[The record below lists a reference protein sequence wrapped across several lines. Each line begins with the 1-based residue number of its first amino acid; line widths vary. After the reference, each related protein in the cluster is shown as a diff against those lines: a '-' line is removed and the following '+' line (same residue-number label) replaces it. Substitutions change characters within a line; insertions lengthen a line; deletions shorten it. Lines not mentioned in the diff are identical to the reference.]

1 MHLNLD
7 IICFSRRL
15 PIITKRACNWSHSD
29 AKGQKKES
37 CILFLSPPLKK
48 EIQRN
53 EMDSSDTASVDTA
66 PKGKISTAC
75 KSNNRVLVFLVL
87 ALCLS
92 VSTREIFSLI
102 PNNNPDSITAAAL
115 NVRKERVKD
124 LERKNDLFNADDD
137 DDSLAQICHR
147 LADANYSQIGLP
159 SVGTIWTSDISL
171 IKQALLHSPSNE
183 PFGSSS
189 KELNSLIERVFQAL
203 PLSSLR
209 RSVRPATLVSDD
221 IKLRRILDVL
231 WKRYRDAANN
241 PPLQV
246 LVFGGSPTAGSNC
259 ERNGKVKKQGQC
271 AWPGHLQ
278 GFVNAYLG
286 FDAIRV
292 VNYAI
297 GASSSHLATMMLQL
311 RLFPLSMVPEGPD
324 IVVNAYAVNDFSY
337 HSGEQKD
344 GTLSFQN
351 LFSAFLGA
359 IRDLTSCSQDRPFVI
374 FLDDFSV
381 NFLKGHSVEAVESY
395 RAEISKLTR
404 YHQVLTI
411 SFVDMIQDFLFR
423 DSEEEKLFVDWRGDG
438 KHIPWGGHV
447 AIVLAFT
454 FNALQIVVNLCER
467 RLESTL
473 PDKDSSTKGG
483 NQLFDSYFRPH
494 LDKKVALDVFGK
506 EWSDHLAASFE
517 NCNVDDRTKGCPF
530 GWIALRKE
538 DEHRHIEGLESILVK
553 SDNWAYVQTWP
564 PTNYG
569 LYGSRNGTA
578 VLHLD
583 SSATNATVTTITIIY
598 MKSYSEKWYNSTVEA
613 TVHRCDEVVSSVV
626 LSGFHEKL
634 TSEFFT
640 ETITLPT
647 GSSDCYST
655 NLTLQMT
662 GGDTFRIGGLSF
674 C

>member
-1 MHLNLD
+1 MSDDTTTKKN
-7 IICFSRRL
+7 IGITS
-15 PIITKRACNWSHSD
+15 PIKIKHVVA
-29 AKGQKKES
+29 
-37 CILFLSPPLKK
+37 FL
-48 EIQRN
+48 
-53 EMDSSDTASVDTA
+53 A
-66 PKGKISTAC
+66 
-75 KSNNRVLVFLVL
+75 L
-87 ALCLS
+87 ALCFL
-92 VSTREIFSLI
+92 VSLHEIFSLYLRNDFKAI
-102 PNNNPDSITAAAL
+102 AAL
-115 NVRKERVKD
+115 HIPKERVEE
-124 LERKNDLFNADDD
+124 LQLGGNQLVWKND

-147 LADANYSQIGLP
+147 LVDGNYSQRGLP
-159 SVGTIWTSDISL
+159 SVGTIWTKDISL
-171 IKQALLHSPSNE
+171 IKEALLFSPANE
-183 PFGSSS
+183 PFGSRSQ
-189 KELNSLIERVFQAL
+189 ELKLLIDRVVLAL
-203 PLSSLR
+203 PLTVLR
-209 RSVRPATLVSDD
+209 RSVRPATLAADD
-221 IKLRRILDVL
+221 IKLRRILDIL
-231 WKRYRDAANN
+231 WKRYKDAVNN

-297 GASSSHLATMMLQL
+297 GASGSQLATMMLQL
-311 RLFPLSMVPEGPD
+311 RLFPLSMLSQGPD
-324 IVVNAYAVNDFSY
+324 IVINAYAANDFSY

-351 LFSAFLGA
+351 LFTAFLDV
-359 IRDLTSCSQDRPFVI
+359 IQDLTSCSKDRPFAI

-411 SFVDMIQDFLFR
+411 SFVDMIQDFLLS
-423 DSEEEKLFVDWRGDG
+423 DSEEEKLLVDWRGDS

-447 AIVLAFT
+447 AIVLAFA
-454 FNALQIVVNLCER
+454 FNSLHIIVDLCEQQ
-467 RLESTL
+467 LERKAAEHN
-473 PDKDSSTKGG
+473 PSSKQTS
-483 NQLFDSYFRPH
+483 QMLDSYFRPH
-494 LDKKVALDVFGK
+494 LDKKVALDGFGK

-517 NCNVDDRTKGCPF
+517 NCTAEDRTRGCPF

-538 DEHRHIEGLESILVK
+538 DEHSHFEGIESILVK
-553 SDNWAYVQTWP
+553 SDNWTNVQTWP

-578 VLHLD
+578 VLHLNT
-583 SSATNATVTTITIIY
+583 SATNSTVTTITIIY

-613 TVHRCDEVVSSVV
+613 TVHQCEKLVSSTV

-634 TSEFFT
+634 TSEYFT
-640 ETITLPT
+640 ETLALPAL
-647 GSSDCYST
+647 SSDCYST
-655 NLTLQMT
+655 KLTLQMT
-662 GGDTFRIGGLSF
+662 GGDMFRIGGLSF